1 MKKIYYPLVK
11 KYFNLMTQSA
21 PKKTRGNTFDRA
33 VLIPKIAMLRIE
45 SKSTYFILKFLE
57 EDIGMGRTTAY
68 EILREAQEYILQM
81 AQTDVNKA
89 YEEAIQQI
97 ERKMDG
103 CDKKMWLEYR
113 KELNKLQALYR
124 AQKIDVTT
132 NGKDIT
138 DINVNIIYK
147 SDNETEH

>member
-1 MKKIYYPLVK
+1 
-11 KYFNLMTQSA
+11 MTQST

-45 SKSTYFILKFLE
+45 SKSTYFILNFLE
-57 EDIGMGRTTAY
+57 NDIGMGRTTAY

-124 AQKIDVTT
+124 AQKLDVTS
-132 NGKDIT
+132 GGEKLEGFK
-138 DINVNIIYK
+138 IIFPDDK
-147 SDNETEH
+147 GN